1 MNHNLDDTRHIKY
14 YIDEDYK
21 PTNISLYYK
30 NTYAYGWGKNKYG
43 ELGLAH
49 TNDTFL
55 PT

>member
-1 MNHNLDDTRHIKY
+1 MNHNLDDTRNIKY
-14 YIDEDYK
+14 YIDADYK
-21 PTNISLYYK
+21 PSNISLYYK